1 MPSKLNP
8 IAAGIRDAR
17 SHIAALRAALLSPAL
32 SPDELLAC
40 VPGLSDAAAR
50 LSSVEQLL
58 RAEPATPIDAAR
70 DLKLLRSELKAAASL
85 IEHGAEFHR
94 GWARLLGAAAAGYTA
109 SGDAAP
115 LAVHGSLAID
125 G

>member
-1 MPSKLNP
+1 LKLNP
-8 IAAGIRDAR
+8 IAEGIREAR
-17 SHIAALRAALLSPAL
+17 EHIAALRTALLSPAL

-40 VPGLSDAAAR
+40 IPGLSDAAAR

-70 DLKLLRSELKAAASL
+70 DLKLLKGELKATASL
-85 IEHGAEFHR
+85 IQHGAEFHR
-94 GWARLLGAAAAGYTA
+94 GWARLLGAASAGYTA

-115 LAVHGSLAID
+115 LAVVGTLAIK